1 LIDKRVTRREPPLE
15 PLSLPCKLS
24 AIVSTVNIPIGEGPC
39 VILLHAGVADRRMW
53 RTTADALSPRF
64 RVIAY
69 DRRGFGQT
77 TTADE
82 AFRHI
87 DDLDAVLYHFD
98 CPTAHLIGC
107 SQGGRIAIDYALAH
121 PEKVG
126 SLVLVAS
133 AITGAPQPE
142 SHPAEIA
149 QLLKKLE
156 DAEHAGNMDE
166 VNALEA
172 HLWLDG
178 PLSTEGRVSGP
189 ARSLFLDMNGIALR
203 HPPLTQEESCPSAF
217 ACLEDIVQPT
227 LAICGDR
234 DFPHLQE
241 RAQHL
246 ASRIPRAQSL
256 IMPGCAHLPNLEQP
270 DMFNNAVANF
280 LRETV

>member
-1 LIDKRVTRREPPLE
+1 
-15 PLSLPCKLS
+15 
-24 AIVSTVNIPIGEGPC
+24 VSTVKIPTGSASLAAEAAGEGPC

-53 RTTADALSPRF
+53 RTTVDALSSGF
-64 RVIAY
+64 SVIAY

-87 DDLDAVLYHFD
+87 DDLDAVLRHFD
-98 CPTAHLIGC
+98 CPAAHVIGC

-121 PEKVG
+121 SEKVI
-126 SLVLVAS
+126 SLVLVSS
-133 AITGAPQPE
+133 AVTGAPAPE
-142 SHPAEIA
+142 SYPAEIDR
-149 QLLKKLE
+149 LMKNLD

-189 ARSLFLDMNGIALR
+189 ARDLFLDMNGIALR
-203 HPPLTQEESCPSAF
+203 HPPLTQEQSCPPAF
-217 ACLEDIVQPT
+217 ARLEDIAKPA
-227 LAICGDR
+227 LIIWGDR

-246 ASRIPRAQSL
+246 ASQIARAQSL

-270 DMFNNAVANF
+270 EMFNKAVVKF
-280 LRETV
+280 LCEII